1 MRLGELERA
10 IQAHMLSGGPL
21 PQALAVA
28 VAPPAADRW
37 EIYTDGYRSRLAEA
51 LAAHYPALHARLGAD
66 AFTARVTAF
75 IAATPSQFRSIR
87 DYGSELGPFIAAGAS
102 GIEDDLLAELAAFE
116 WRLAGAFDAR
126 DAMPTSPAD
135 LATVAPTDWP
145 ELQFRGVPSLRRLTT
160 RTNAVDAWRAAQ
172 PAEQTGVATES
183 SAAAVPRAVQR
194 EPVEWLIWR
203 RRLAT
208 EFRTLEPAEAVALDR
223 LCGGATFGEL
233 CETLAAEHGDG
244 AALQAAAWLKGWL
257 LGGVLLRV

>member
-1 MRLGELERA
+1 MRLAELERA
-10 IQAHMLSGGPL
+10 IQAHVLSGGAL
-21 PQALAVA
+21 PEALAVA
-28 VAPPAADRW
+28 VAPPAAERW
-37 EIYTDGYRSRLAEA
+37 EIYTDGYRLRLAEA

-75 IAATPSQFRSIR
+75 IDATPSRYRSIR
-87 DYGSELGPFIAAGAS
+87 DYGSELGAFIAASAA
-102 GIEDDLLAELAAFE
+102 GIDDDMLAELAAFE

-126 DAMPTSPAD
+126 DATPTAPAE

-172 PAEQTGVATES
+172 LAEHTGAGTAT
-183 SAAAVPRAVQR
+183 APLALQR

-223 LCGGATFGEL
+223 MCGGATFGEL

-244 AALQAAAWLKGWL
+244 AALQAASWLKGWL